1 MTEAQAL
8 QKFNE
13 AKDLLHRA
21 QQVYAQAEK
30 ALQAASYSS
39 PGQHFASSTDS
50 KADATQKPVLTD
62 Y

>member
-8 QKFNE
+8 KNFNE

-21 QQVYAQAEK
+21 QQAYASAEK

-39 PGQHFASSTDS
+39 PGQHFTGGTDS
-50 KADATQKPVLTD
+50 NADATQKPIQTD

>member
-8 QKFNE
+8 KNFNE

-21 QQVYAQAEK
+21 QQAYAQAEK

-39 PGQHFASSTDS
+39 PGQHFASGTNSTGDS
-50 KADATQKPVLTD
+50 TQQPLLASF
-62 Y
+62 

>member
-8 QKFNE
+8 KNFNE

-21 QQVYAQAEK
+21 QQAYASAEK

-39 PGQHFASSTDS
+39 PGQHFTSGTNSNGDT
-50 KADATQKPVLTD
+50 TQQPIQTD